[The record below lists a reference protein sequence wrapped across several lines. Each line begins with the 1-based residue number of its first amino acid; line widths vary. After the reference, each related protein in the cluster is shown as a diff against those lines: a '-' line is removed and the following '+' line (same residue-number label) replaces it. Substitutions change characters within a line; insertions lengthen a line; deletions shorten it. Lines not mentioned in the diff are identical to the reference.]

1 MQLFEDGIGGVRL
14 TVRVVGRDEVVDA
27 LHELFGAG
35 ERTAPQGFVGNQR
48 EEALDLIELGAVGL
62 DEVLDLRPASS
73 HRGISV
79 LKIPHRQA
87 RLMPVI
93 TGTAH

>member
-1 MQLFEDGIGGVRL
+1 M
-14 TVRVVGRDEVVDA
+14 VDA